1 MGLDSYWAMPDK
13 SEPPPAVELNPPLC
27 GGMLSGASSNSFR
40 GKVYDSLIKA
50 VTGVSLYEEEIPNE
64 EVKRMADKLEA
75 FDPCDGVIG
84 GTRIFRP
91 GEVRSLVKSF
101 RYHADLGCSLCGWW

>member
-1 MGLDSYWAMPDK
+1 MGLDNFWVMPYDK
-13 SEPPPAVELNPPLC
+13 SEPPAVELNPPLC
-27 GGMLSGASSNSFR
+27 GGILSGASSNSFR
-40 GKVYDSLIKA
+40 GKVYANLIKT

-84 GTRIFRP
+84 ERRIFAP
-91 GEVRSLVKSF
+91 DEVRSLVKSF
-101 RYHADLGCSLCGWW
+101 RYHADLGCTLCGWW